1 MPSPTV
7 DPVEAPHVAREQR
20 LQNARRLEPI
30 DLQQQVKVI
39 RHQDIGVE
47 RKRVALAHEPKGF
60 DEGLI
65 VALPEKNLLSI
76 IATRHHVIEQS
87 FGMNSRMARHRL
99 SLP

>member
-1 MPSPTV
+1 
-7 DPVEAPHVAREQR
+7 
-20 LQNARRLEPI
+20 
-30 DLQQQVKVI
+30 
-39 RHQDIGVE
+39 
-47 RKRVALAHEPKGF
+47 LAHDPKGF